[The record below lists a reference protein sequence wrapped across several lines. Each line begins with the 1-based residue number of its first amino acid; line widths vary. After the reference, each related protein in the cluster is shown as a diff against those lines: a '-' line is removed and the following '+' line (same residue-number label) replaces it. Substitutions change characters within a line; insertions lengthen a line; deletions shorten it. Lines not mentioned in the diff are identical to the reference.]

1 MKCKEGRDGGR
12 RPRVKMIDE
21 DLIGIRRGGGISVY
35 AYYSENY
42 KLQT

>member
-21 DLIGIRRGGGISVY
+21 DLIRRGGGISVY